1 MKKLTTIM
9 AGTLV
14 LPLLFTGCFTTQ
26 KEKENNMTF
35 QEYFEYREKQHQAEE
50 QRKRELE
57 QRKLEQKEVEEFFQ
71 GNYAGKR
78 VINVQ
83 QNGMQCKKLIQT
95 HQHIVLCPDGMSLV
109 IRPSR

>member
-26 KEKENNMTF
+26 KEKESNMTF

-50 QRKRELE
+50 QRKRE
-57 QRKLEQKEVEEFFQ
+57 LEQKEVEEFFQ

-95 HQHIVLCPDGMSLV
+95 HQHIVLCPDGMSLEIGRAHV
-109 IRPSR
+109 